1 MQPAN
6 HMSRIAALPAVHHI
20 AVPIGHGQRGTGQGK
35 GVIGIRSESALVNLH
50 GGLLVG
56 VQAVN
61 DLPCNELVFIGE
73 LNGNHTLLNQVA
85 VRHAD
90 FTQIVAAAVGRPVV
104 GIAAAVMFTAQRNV
118 YIKIGKAVFIGG
130 GCAQQSIG
138 GGQQLAGNTVNV
150 VCGVQRIDGAR
161 DHIGISRDVGA
172 VAAAVQKGG
181 AGLTAVCIGRFI
193 GQIAGVAIQLIQ
205 PDTDFAL
212 LNDRQHTGILKD
224 KNLLFNLLGIGVA
237 YIYNRVVVHNI
248 TVLRVVD
255 DAFCKNEV
263 VILVV
268 PVQHHGVSVVGV
280 DKTVRGLHL
289 GNRVGTQ
296 RQRDSDF
303 AFRAIVGYFQE
314 IIGGECPRGAES
326 DFVHLPVFGSGNGS
340 DKVAIC
346 VPECALIVR
355 RGNIALRVDLIG
367 GIGKVIGLVHE
378 LSVFVPGQHV
388 TNFADFDLPQCLVV
402 IVVFGDDVVV
412 HAVGAAAA
420 DLIHTVRGQLKHD
433 IVLAVVEIPAWT
445 FNLDDAVPAQRQ
457 FFRGLHFAVGIG
469 IESASLC
476 PGIAGF
482 RVVHLHKGFTAVL
495 GNVVNVERSV
505 GNFDRLARLNVD
517 FDKLQVALQLF
528 IQNVV
533 GYVAA
538 AGRCDAA
545 GRHSKAALR
554 AGCIDIDKER
564 FSLKNI
570 LRYGGF
576 HDDVLAVRKPLH
588 TQDAFLVRED
598 LG

>member
-35 GVIGIRSESALVNLH
+35 GVIGIRSESALVDLH

-73 LNGNHTLLNQVA
+73 LNGKHTLLNQVA

-150 VCGVQRIDGAR
+150 VCGVQLIDGAR

-314 IIGGECPRGAES
+314 IIGGSCPRGAELNP
-326 DFVHLPVFGSGNGS
+326 VHLPIFGSGNGGN
-340 DKVAIC
+340 KVAVC

-367 GIGKVIGLVHE
+367 GIGKIVGFVHE
-378 LSVFVPGQHV
+378 LSVLIPGQHV
-388 TNFADFDLPQCLVV
+388 ADFADLDLPQCFVV
-402 IVVFGDDVVV
+402 IVVFGDNIVIHD
-412 HAVGAAAA
+412 VGAAAT
-420 DLIHTVRGQLKHD
+420 DLIHTVRGQLKHN
-433 IVLAVVEIPAWT
+433 IVLAVVEIPMRA
-445 FNLDDAVPAQRQ
+445 FDLNDAVLAQRQ
-457 FFRGLHFAVGIG
+457 FLRGLHFTVGVG
-469 IESASLC
+469 IESAGLC

-482 RVVHLHKGFTAVL
+482 RVVHLHKSFTAVL
-495 GNVVNVERSV
+495 GNIVKVERSV
-505 GNFDRLARLNVD
+505 SNFDRLARLNVD
-517 FDKLQVALQLF
+517 FDKL
-528 IQNVV
+528 
-533 GYVAA
+533 
-538 AGRCDAA
+538 
-545 GRHSKAALR
+545 
-554 AGCIDIDKER
+554 
-564 FSLKNI
+564 
-570 LRYGGF
+570 
-576 HDDVLAVRKPLH
+576 
-588 TQDAFLVRED
+588 
-598 LG
+598 

>member
-1 MQPAN
+1 M
-6 HMSRIAALPAVHHI
+6 
-20 AVPIGHGQRGTGQGK
+20 GH
-35 GVIGIRSESALVNLH
+35 
-50 GGLLVG
+50 
-56 VQAVN
+56 
-61 DLPCNELVFIGE
+61 
-73 LNGNHTLLNQVA
+73 
-85 VRHAD
+85 
-90 FTQIVAAAVGRPVV
+90 
-104 GIAAAVMFTAQRNV
+104 
-118 YIKIGKAVFIGG
+118 
-130 GCAQQSIG
+130 
-138 GGQQLAGNTVNV
+138 
-150 VCGVQRIDGAR
+150 
-161 DHIGISRDVGA
+161 
-172 VAAAVQKGG
+172 
-181 AGLTAVCIGRFI
+181 
-193 GQIAGVAIQLIQ
+193 
-205 PDTDFAL
+205 
-212 LNDRQHTGILKD
+212 
-224 KNLLFNLLGIGVA
+224 
-237 YIYNRVVVHNI
+237 
-248 TVLRVVD
+248 
-255 DAFCKNEV
+255 
-263 VILVV
+263 
-268 PVQHHGVSVVGV
+268 
-280 DKTVRGLHL
+280 
-289 GNRVGTQ
+289 
-296 RQRDSDF
+296 
-303 AFRAIVGYFQE
+303 FQE
-314 IIGGECPRGAES
+314 IIGGSWPRGAEP
-326 DFVHLPVFGSGNGS
+326 DFVHLSIFGSGNGG
-340 DKVAIC
+340 DKVAVC
-346 VPECALIVR
+346 VPERTLIVR
-355 RGNIALRVDLIG
+355 RGNVALRVDLIG
-367 GIGKVIGLVHE
+367 GIGKVIRLVHE
-378 LSVFVPGQHV
+378 LPVLIPGQHV

-445 FNLDDAVPAQRQ
+445 FDLDDAVPAQRQ

-469 IESASLC
+469 IESAGLC

-505 GNFDRLARLNVD
+505 GNFDKLARLNVD

>member
-1 MQPAN
+1 M
-6 HMSRIAALPAVHHI
+6 
-20 AVPIGHGQRGTGQGK
+20 
-35 GVIGIRSESALVNLH
+35 
-50 GGLLVG
+50 
-56 VQAVN
+56 
-61 DLPCNELVFIGE
+61 
-73 LNGNHTLLNQVA
+73 
-85 VRHAD
+85 
-90 FTQIVAAAVGRPVV
+90 
-104 GIAAAVMFTAQRNV
+104 
-118 YIKIGKAVFIGG
+118 
-130 GCAQQSIG
+130 
-138 GGQQLAGNTVNV
+138 
-150 VCGVQRIDGAR
+150 
-161 DHIGISRDVGA
+161 
-172 VAAAVQKGG
+172 
-181 AGLTAVCIGRFI
+181 
-193 GQIAGVAIQLIQ
+193 
-205 PDTDFAL
+205 
-212 LNDRQHTGILKD
+212 
-224 KNLLFNLLGIGVA
+224 
-237 YIYNRVVVHNI
+237 
-248 TVLRVVD
+248 VD

-346 VPECALIVR
+346 VAECALIVR

-445 FNLDDAVPAQRQ
+445 FDLDDAVPAQRQ

-469 IESASLC
+469 IESAGLC

-570 LRYGGF
+570 FRHRGF
-576 HDDVLAVRKPLH
+576 YDNVLAVGESLH
-588 TQDAFLVRED
+588 PQDTFLVCED
-598 LG
+598 FGQAIFLRVVGRHPAKTLPVGKIAVCGQGCVIAGDDGGVTLVHRCNSLFFVRKIKFQRVLIVAGFTVDIQNAGGIVTAIGVLGKLVCLAQQRYTVHFEPGTAQLNGRGGLTGGGHQLLQTEPGFQYFVLRLIFSADNVSGFICISKGLIVVDFITEIAFRKGQVVAVIGLAAV